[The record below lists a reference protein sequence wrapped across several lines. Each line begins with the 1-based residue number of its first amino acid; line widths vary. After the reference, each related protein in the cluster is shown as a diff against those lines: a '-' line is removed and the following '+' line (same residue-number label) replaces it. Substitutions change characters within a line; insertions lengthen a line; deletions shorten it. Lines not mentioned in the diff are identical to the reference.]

1 MEKKKVRIRHIPELE
16 QFSENDFIKAMLTH
30 ATEEKV
36 ACVNWPEYSYSPD
49 VTVYIASSDTALC
62 LLYKVKEEHV
72 LGAVLENNGP
82 VWEDSCVET
91 FIKDPVG
98 DGYYNIE
105 VTCIATKLA
114 AHRLSRTEFELFDA
128 ESISRIRCFSTLPHT
143 QTDLSNKEWM
153 VGEIIPFASLGLEKA
168 PESLK
173 VNFYKC
179 GDKCRQPHFLS
190 WSPIDLPTP
199 NFHCPEFFGEISL

>member
-1 MEKKKVRIRHIPELE
+1 MEKKKVGIRHIPELE

>member
-1 MEKKKVRIRHIPELE
+1 MEKKKVRIRHISELE

-36 ACVNWPEYSYSPD
+36 ACVNWLEYPYSPD
-49 VTVYIASSDTALC
+49 VTVYIAASDTALC

-98 DGYYNIE
+98 EGYYNIE

-128 ESISRIRCFSTLPHT
+128 ESISKIRCFSTLPHT

-153 VGEIIPFASLGLEKA
+153 VGEIIPFVSLGLEKA

-199 NFHCPEFFGEISL
+199 NFHCPEFFGEINL

>member
-1 MEKKKVRIRHIPELE
+1 MEKKKVGIRHIPELE

-30 ATEEKV
+30 AAEEKV

>member
-36 ACVNWPEYSYSPD
+36 ACVNWPEYPYSPD
-49 VTVYIASSDTALC
+49 VTVYIATSDTALC

-128 ESISRIRCFSTLPHT
+128 ESISKIRCFSTLPHT

-199 NFHCPEFFGEISL
+199 NFHCPEFFGEINL

>member
-1 MEKKKVRIRHIPELE
+1 MEKKKVGIRHIPELE

-128 ESISRIRCFSTLPHT
+128 ESISRIRCFSTLPYEK
-143 QTDLSNKEWM
+143 TDLSNGEWM
-153 VGEIIPFASLGLEKA
+153 VAKIIPFASLGLDKA

-190 WSPIDLPTP
+190 WSPIGLPTP

>member
-1 MEKKKVRIRHIPELE
+1 MEKKKVGIRHIPELE

-98 DGYYNIE
+98 DGYYNLE